1 MQNENLIPAELCC
14 RRYNIELSFIHSLH
28 QYGFINII
36 FIEEKQFIDMD
47 ELHSL
52 EKFIRL
58 HYDLDI
64 NMQGIEA
71 INFLLERVQNMQ
83 EEIAHLRS
91 KLKAAYPQPLFEGKG
106 QEL

>member
-1 MQNENLIPAELCC
+1 MQNENLIPAEKCC
-14 RRYNIELSFIHSLH
+14 MHYNIERSFIQLLD
-28 QYGFINII
+28 QYGFIHIVS
-36 FIEEKQFIDMD
+36 IEQDEFIDTD
-47 ELHSL
+47 ELQTL

-83 EEIAHLRS
+83 EEITYLKS
-91 KLKAAYPQPLFEGKG
+91 KLNVYENARYF
-106 QEL
+106 